1 MAVNVTVICDF
12 VTDVATSFAA
22 TVTNTITAGLTTQ
35 TSTSMAGS
43 ASGVI
48 LPYGY
53 VVLTDQPQLNVVCAV
68 GTTLGPTLN
77 DLSGMQS
84 SMEV

>member
-12 VTDVATSFAA
+12 ATDASSSFGAF
-22 TVTNTITAGLTTQ
+22 VTNTKIAGLTTQ
-35 TSTSMAGS
+35 TSTPMAGS

-77 DLSGMQS
+77 DLSGTS
-84 SMEV
+84 SY

>member
-12 VTDVATSFAA
+12 ATDVSTSFAA
-22 TVTNTITAGLTTQ
+22 TVTNIVTAGLTTQ
-35 TSTSMAGS
+35 TSTSMDGS

-53 VVLTDQPQLNVVCAV
+53 VVLIDQPQLNVVCAV
-68 GTTLGPTLN
+68 GTILGPTLD
-77 DLSGMQS
+77 DLSETPS
-84 SMEV
+84 Y

>member
-12 VTDVATSFAA
+12 VTNVATSFAA

-68 GTTLGPTLN
+68 GTILGPTLD
-77 DLSGMQS
+77 DLSETS
-84 SMEV
+84 SY